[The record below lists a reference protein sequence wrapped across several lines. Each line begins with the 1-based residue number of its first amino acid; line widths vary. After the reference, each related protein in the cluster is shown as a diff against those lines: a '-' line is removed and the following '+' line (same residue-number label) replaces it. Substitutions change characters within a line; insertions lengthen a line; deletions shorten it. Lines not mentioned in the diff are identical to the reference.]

1 VRFLNSVGQ
10 KLLFAIALPA
20 LLVALIGLS
29 WAWRRTDNAVRS
41 ATQTQAVG
49 IAQFV
54 ATLFATVEDSP
65 PGTPPRLAHKVVT
78 SALRSNWAAMK
89 PVAQLR
95 ILDNQGVVRW
105 SRNVEEEDRP
115 LDEAPALLGAPA
127 GTSHFDAPA
136 SFWPWSPGGGGEV
149 VLPLGG
155 VACAGCHTGEST
167 MHAGALQ
174 LTVDEP
180 SLRAEVTEVFKRA
193 LGSVLAF
200 TLVLIATTLISL
212 RLLLTKKLSRLA
224 HAMRRA
230 EEGDLVVRAPDL
242 GRDEIGQLAKAFNR
256 MLARLTSFAATEID
270 TQRDLD
276 RARVE
281 LEYKEEIQ
289 EVNLR
294 LETRVGEL
302 QILYDLARTIAS
314 TLDLNE
320 VLERISERVPV
331 TLHVP
336 TFSIMLLTQEGVL
349 EVRKAYPANVGSEGM
364 TFSVGEGICGRAA
377 ETRKGMYEPDL
388 ETSALFKVRN
398 SGERNSGS
406 MLSVPM
412 VSGNELLGV
421 LNFERPEKANFGP
434 DEIEF
439 FTAVAD
445 QVALAVQ
452 NARLHEKTVALS
464 MTDALTGVPNR
475 RFLFTQLEAELHRAE
490 RYDQPLSMLM
500 IDIDHFK
507 LLNDTAG
514 HQAGDAILR
523 LVSQLL
529 KNNVRKV
536 DTLARYGGEEFVVLL
551 PKVLGP
557 EAVDIAEKLRKVIAD
572 IDSPLGRTQPTGH
585 ITISIGVSTLP
596 TNATEQSRLV
606 DCADSALYASKRGG
620 RNRVTAYAAG
630 MELHPGRERGPNVQQ
645 KKKTGE
651 TPIVQG

>member
-1 VRFLNSVGQ
+1 M
-10 KLLFAIALPA
+10 PA
-20 LLVALIGLS
+20 LLVVPLGL
-29 WAWRRTDNAVRS
+29 AWVWRQTDGAVRA
-41 ATQTQAVG
+41 ATRAQAVG
-49 IAQFV
+49 LAEFV
-54 ATLFATVEDSP
+54 ATSFGTVEDLP
-65 PGTPPRLAHKVVT
+65 PGTPPRVAHKAVT
-78 SALRSNWAAMK
+78 TAIRSNWAALK

-95 ILDNQGVVRW
+95 IVDNRGVVRW
-105 SRNVEEEDRP
+105 SRAIEEEDKPFAQDARP
-115 LDEAPALLGAPA
+115 LLSVTAGTSKFEAPASL
-127 GTSHFDAPA
+127 
-136 SFWPWSPGGGGEV
+136 WPWSRGGGGEV

-167 MHAGALQ
+167 MHTGALQ

-180 SLRAEVTEVFKRA
+180 SLRAEVSEVYVRA

-200 TLVLIATTLISL
+200 IVLLGAIMWVAV
-212 RLLLTKKLSRLA
+212 RVVLTKKLGRLA
-224 HAMRRA
+224 QAMRRA

-242 GRDEIGQLAKAFNR
+242 GNDEVGQLAKAFNR
-256 MLARLTSFAATEID
+256 MLARLTSFAASEID

-281 LEYKEEIQ
+281 LEYQAEIQ

-320 VLERISERVPV
+320 VLERISERVPA

-336 TFSIMLLTQEGVL
+336 KFSIMLLTQDGVL

-364 TFSVGEGICGRAA
+364 TFEVGEGICGRAA
-377 ETRKGMYEPDL
+377 QSRKTVYEPDL

-398 SGERNSGS
+398 QAQTRDKGS
-406 MLSVPM
+406 MLAVPM
-412 VSGNELLGV
+412 VGGNELLGV
-421 LNFERPEKANFGP
+421 LNFERPERANFGP
-434 DEIEF
+434 EEMEF

-452 NARLHEKTVALS
+452 NARLHEQTVALS
-464 MTDALTGVPNR
+464 MTDPLTGVPNR
-475 RFLFTQLEAELHRAE
+475 RFLFTQLEAELHRAD
-490 RYDQPLSMLM
+490 RYHQPLSMLM

-514 HQAGDAILR
+514 HQAGDVILR

-529 KNNVRKV
+529 KTHVRKV

-551 PKVLGP
+551 PKVNGA
-557 EAVDIAEKLRKVIAD
+557 EAVDIAEKLRKVVAD
-572 IDSPLGRTQPTGH
+572 IDSPHGRAQPNGH
-585 ITISIGVSTLP
+585 ISISIGVATLP
-596 TNATEQSRLV
+596 DDAVEASRLV
-606 DCADSALYASKRGG
+606 DCADAALYASKRGG
-620 RNRVTAYAAG
+620 RDRVTAFRAG
-630 MELHPGRERGPNVQQ
+630 MELHPGRERGPNVQR
-645 KKKTGE
+645 KKTGE
-651 TPIVQG
+651 TPIARG

>member
-1 VRFLNSVGQ
+1 M
-10 KLLFAIALPA
+10 
-20 LLVALIGLS
+20 GL
-29 WAWRRTDNAVRS
+29 AE
-41 ATQTQAVG
+41 
-49 IAQFV
+49 FV
-54 ATLFATVEDSP
+54 ATSFGTVEDTP
-65 PGTPPRLAHKVVT
+65 PGTSPRVAHKAVT
-78 SALRSNWAAMK
+78 AALRSNWSALK

-105 SRNVEEEDRP
+105 SRRIEEEDRLLDGAQP
-115 LDEAPALLGAPA
+115 LLAVTS
-127 GTSHFDAPA
+127 GTSRFDAP
-136 SFWPWSPGGGGEV
+136 SSVWPWSPGGGGEV

-155 VACAGCHTGEST
+155 VACAGCHTGETT
-167 MHAGALQ
+167 MHAGVLQ

-180 SLRAEVTEVFKRA
+180 SLREEVSEVFERA
-193 LGSVLAF
+193 LGSVMVFA
-200 TLVLIATTLISL
+200 LVLIVTTLASL
-212 RLLLTKKLSRLA
+212 RIVLTKKLGRLA
-224 HAMRRA
+224 LAMKRA

-242 GRDEIGQLAKAFNR
+242 GNDEIGRLAKAFNR

-276 RARVE
+276 HARVE

-289 EVNLR
+289 EVNTR

-320 VLERISERVPV
+320 VLERISERVPM

-336 TFSIMLLTQEGVL
+336 KFSIMLLTGDGVL

-377 ETRKGMYEPDL
+377 ETRKSVYVPDL
-388 ETSALFKVRN
+388 DTSALFKMRAM
-398 SGERNSGS
+398 GAARGRGS

-412 VSGNELLGV
+412 LGGNELLGV

-445 QVALAVQ
+445 QVSLAVQ

-464 MTDALTGVPNR
+464 MTDPLTGVPNR
-475 RFLFTQLEAELHRAE
+475 RYLFAQLEAEVHRAE

-507 LLNDTAG
+507 LLNDAAG
-514 HQAGDAILR
+514 HQAGDGVLR

-529 KNNVRKV
+529 KTHVRKV

-551 PKVLGP
+551 PKVSSD
-557 EAVDIAEKLRKVIAD
+557 EAAEIADKLRLVVAD
-572 IDSPLGRTQPTGH
+572 IDSPYGRTQPTGR
-585 ITISIGVSTLP
+585 ISISIGVATLP
-596 TNATEQSRLV
+596 EHAGDQTRLV
-606 DCADSALYASKRGG
+606 DCADAALYASKRGG
-620 RNRVTAYAAG
+620 RNRITVYASG
-630 MELHPGRERGPNVQQ
+630 MELHPGRERGPNVGR
-645 KKKTGE
+645 KKTGE
-651 TPIVQG
+651 TPIVRG